1 MIGQGCKSL
10 NETPNAG
17 SNLHTAS
24 LWSKRSLSASF
35 GRTTS
40 LRHCFKTPFRTCS
53 DSWQLFLNSWGHKPH
68 SSIVGTWHPCL
79 LSYRTQEGTNLEH
92 HVGAGTCSAN
102 LAMRPAGWSGGK
114 RAKAKATLL
123 KHGWRCPSHLKSNQ
137 MPIKAKNIPTPKD
150 SFPHALLQWQGGDL
164 GIWCQ
169 AKVLTGSG
177 HLTIAGVNPACSAPW
192 SSAWKFFQLSAKV
205 SARRG

>member
-1 MIGQGCKSL
+1 VIGQGCKSL
-10 NETPNAG
+10 NETTNAG
-17 SNLHTAS
+17 SNLHTPS

-150 SFPHALLQWQGGDL
+150 SFPPCPSAMTRRGPWYLMSGKSLDR
-164 GIWCQ
+164 IW
-169 AKVLTGSG
+169 AFN
-177 HLTIAGVNPACSAPW
+177 IAGVNPACSAPW
-192 SSAWKFFQLSAKV
+192 SSACKFFQLSAKV